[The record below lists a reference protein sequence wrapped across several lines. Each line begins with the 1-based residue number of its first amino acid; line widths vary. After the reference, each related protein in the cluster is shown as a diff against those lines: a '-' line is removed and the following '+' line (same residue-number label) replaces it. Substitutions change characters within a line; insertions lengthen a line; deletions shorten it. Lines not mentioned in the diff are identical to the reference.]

1 MPGGGQFNQRNESIE
16 VVRNGLAVN
25 PLGNKLN
32 NFSERESLENFYTG
46 TLATDLNRNVIS
58 SGAPRGLSCQAVS
71 SSL

>member
-16 VVRNGLAVN
+16 VVKNGLTN
-25 PLGNKLN
+25 PFGSKLN

-46 TLATDLNRNVIS
+46 TLATDLNRNVTS
-58 SGAPRGLSCQAVS
+58 TGAPRGLSCHAVS